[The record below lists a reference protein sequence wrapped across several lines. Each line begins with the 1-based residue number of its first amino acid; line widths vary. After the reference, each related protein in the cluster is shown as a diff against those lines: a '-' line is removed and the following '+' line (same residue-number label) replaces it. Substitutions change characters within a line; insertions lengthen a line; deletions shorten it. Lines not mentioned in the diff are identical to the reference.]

1 MTDQYDVLL
10 IGATGM
16 VGSET
21 LRQLLDNPAVRTVR
35 IIVRRETHINHEKL
49 RELVTSFENLHNYHA
64 FIQCD
69 VFIHCLGSTM
79 KKAGGR
85 DAFYR
90 IDHDFPLEV
99 ARVAK
104 ANGCKKMILLS
115 AIGADAR
122 SAFFYNRVKGEL
134 EEDCKALGFENL
146 YILQPS
152 MLTGPRAE
160 HRLGEKIAI
169 AISGL
174 TDKSLKGK
182 SLKYHSASDVL
193 LARTI
198 NRLIVQKSASN
209 VEILMYPEFDR

>member
-1 MTDQYDVLL
+1 MNEQVDVLL

-49 RELVTSFENLHNYHA
+49 RELVTPFENLQAYHA

-69 VFIHCLGSTM
+69 VLIHCLGSTM

-85 DAFYR
+85 EAFYK

-104 ANGCKKMILLS
+104 ANGCRKMILLS
-115 AIGADAR
+115 AIGADAG

-134 EEDCKALGFENL
+134 ENDCKALGFENL

-152 MLTGPRAE
+152 MLTGNRKE
-160 HRLGEKIAI
+160 RRLGERIAI
-169 AISGL
+169 ALSHL
-174 TDKSLKGK
+174 SDKLLKGQ
-182 SLKYHSASDVL
+182 SMKYHSASDVL

-198 NRLIVQKSASN
+198 NRLIVQKSGSS
-209 VEILMYPEFDR
+209 VEILTYSEF